1 MSERKSE
8 ISMHVE
14 TVEPLALEG
23 ADILITDAIPGDD
36 IKRNIRVRLHERA
49 QPTKYFLNF
58 GIGDAQHPPPQ
69 PIEYFYFE
77 LLRGGEVLP
86 PRTLIPINPGFY
98 DDVVVHLQ
106 VFKVFSEGKVL
117 KVKLKVQD
125 ESELEKVLL
134 EREKAGLSE
143 EDWV

>member
-1 MSERKSE
+1 MSERTE
-8 ISMHVE
+8 INMHVE
-14 TVEPLALEG
+14 TVEPLTLEG

-36 IKRNIRVRLHERA
+36 FKPVVRIRLHERA

-58 GIGDAQHPPPQ
+58 GIGDAQHPPPE
-69 PIEYFYFE
+69 PRVDFYFE
-77 LLRGGEVLP
+77 LLRGGEILK
-86 PRTLIPINPGFY
+86 PRTLVPISPGFY
-98 DDVVVHLQ
+98 DEVVVHLQ
-106 VFKVFSEGKVL
+106 VFKVFPEGKVL

-143 EDWV
+143 EDWI